1 MTTDT
6 TQVNTSN
13 SFNGCI
19 GFIGAGVMGTA
30 LIKSLLSI
38 GIKANQI
45 CISEKVAEK
54 SKELNR
60 TLGISE
66 KSIAEIASQ
75 CDPIFLAVKP
85 QDLADLLT
93 QLSKSLP
100 EKTLLLSIAA
110 GKTTSFIEAG
120 IGKANPVIR
129 IMPNTPA
136 QVGKGVSA
144 ISGGKYAKA
153 DDLTMATNL
162 LSASGLVVQVAE
174 AQQDAVTA
182 LSGSGPAYL
191 FYFVEEMIK
200 SGVALGLSQE
210 IATKLA
216 IGTITGSAAMLQE
229 SGLDAATLRK
239 NVTSPNGTTAA
250 AINEFE
256 KANLAQI
263 INNAMSAAKKRAQEL
278 A

>member
-1 MTTDT
+1 MATDT

-30 LIKSLLSI
+30 LIKSLLSM

-54 SKELNR
+54 SQELNR

-75 CDPIFLAVKP
+75 CDLIFLAVKP

-110 GKTTSFIEAG
+110 GKTTAFIESG

-153 DDLTMATNL
+153 DDLATATNL

-216 IGTITGSAAMLQE
+216 IGTIAGSAAMLQE

-263 INNAMSAAKKRAQEL
+263 INDAMSAAKKRAQEL